1 VGKGIAL
8 DISTLNKEQQRV
20 VTTLEGPLLVLAGAG
35 SGKTKA
41 LTFRIANILHEKLAH
56 ESEILALTFTNKAA
70 GEMKARISALLSRG
84 VNVKAE
90 RSLPFMGTFHS
101 ICVKILRVEGKHIG
115 ISQNFIIYDTED
127 QLDTLKDA
135 MSKLNISPKEF
146 NPRAVLSSISSCKNE
161 LITPSDYLRIAQG
174 YFQLTVSKIY
184 PLYQKLLFESN
195 ALDFDDLIFK
205 SVELFRDNKEV
216 LNKYQHI
223 FKYILV
229 DEYQDTNHCQYELIK
244 LLAKGHNNI
253 CVVGDE
259 DQSIYGF
266 RGSDIRNILNFEK
279 DYPKVVVIK
288 LEQNYRSTKNILSTA
303 NSIIK
308 HNSERKDKKMWTENK
323 DGELITLYTAE
334 NEKDEA
340 FYIVKQ
346 IDQILGNN
354 PHDTLAVL
362 YRTNA
367 QSRNMEEALLKAGY
381 PYKLVGGMR
390 FYERKEIKDII
401 AYLRLI
407 QNQKDT
413 LSLIRI
419 INTPRRGIGPKV
431 VEGLSDKAIE
441 LKCKPGE
448 LFLKEDVELDK
459 KIRSFSLLLKSF
471 IEKSKELNVVDLLKY
486 VLDRTEYIKYI
497 DDGTDEAKSRIENIR
512 ELGTVASRYISL
524 KPEDSLREFLS
535 DISLIETE
543 EEKRKEEGKTSNITL
558 MTIHAAKGLEFDHV
572 FVIGMEEGLFPHTRS
587 FLDPSEM
594 EEERRLAYVAVTR
607 ARKKLSLLHAD
618 SRLYFGQ
625 RQANPISRFIEDI
638 PKEFLDVK
646 DYEDFVQKSFTKS
659 KSDYTITSDDWAG
672 WDEND
677 KFGNYI

>member
-1 VGKGIAL
+1 MGKGIAL

-431 VEGLSDKAIE
+431 VEG
-441 LKCKPGE
+441 CQT
-448 LFLKEDVELDK
+448 
-459 KIRSFSLLLKSF
+459 RQ
-471 IEKSKELNVVDLLKY
+471 LN
-486 VLDRTEYIKYI
+486 
-497 DDGTDEAKSRIENIR
+497 
-512 ELGTVASRYISL
+512 
-524 KPEDSLREFLS
+524 
-535 DISLIETE
+535 
-543 EEKRKEEGKTSNITL
+543 
-558 MTIHAAKGLEFDHV
+558 
-572 FVIGMEEGLFPHTRS
+572 
-587 FLDPSEM
+587 
-594 EEERRLAYVAVTR
+594 
-607 ARKKLSLLHAD
+607 
-618 SRLYFGQ
+618 
-625 RQANPISRFIEDI
+625 
-638 PKEFLDVK
+638 
-646 DYEDFVQKSFTKS
+646 
-659 KSDYTITSDDWAG
+659 
-672 WDEND
+672 
-677 KFGNYI
+677 